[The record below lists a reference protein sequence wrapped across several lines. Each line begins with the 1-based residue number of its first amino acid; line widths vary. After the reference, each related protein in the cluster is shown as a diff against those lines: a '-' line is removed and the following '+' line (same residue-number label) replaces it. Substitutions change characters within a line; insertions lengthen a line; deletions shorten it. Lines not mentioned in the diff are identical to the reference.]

1 MGNNEKLL
9 EGRVA
14 IVTGSGQGVGRAIA
28 LALADQGCKVVT
40 NNRKPGSSVYALE
53 GSTPDLTDEELAK
66 LNEMKG
72 DAQTTADAIIAKGGE
87 AIPCFAD
94 VSKLED
100 CEKIVQSAADKW
112 GRVDILINNGASFFN
127 SSITDFPVE
136 RFDQVVGSK
145 LNASFYL
152 MHYALP
158 YMIKQGYGRIIN
170 ASSNAFI
177 GLMGM
182 AAYSAAAC
190 GIWALTK
197 SAAQDLAGTGIT
209 VNAYT
214 PLAKTRSWENAM
226 ATFRQQGIPEEMI
239 YAGAPASMRTGPE
252 GMAPFLAYLCSEE
265 AGDITGLMFNVESA
279 GRLSIWSESEQYNI
293 VEKDIVSDGA
303 WTVDELRGIKGELLK
318 NVATS
323 QTTLELH

>member
-1 MGNNEKLL
+1 MENEKLL

-14 IVTGSGQGVGRAIA
+14 IVTGSGQGVGKAIAIA
-28 LALADQGCKVVT
+28 LSDLGCKVVT

-53 GSTPDLTDEELAK
+53 GSTPDLTEKELAT
-66 LNEMKG
+66 LNAMKG
-72 DAQTTADAIIAKGGE
+72 DAQTVADEINARGGE

-100 CEKIVQSAADKW
+100 CERIVQTAVDKW

-127 SSITDFPVE
+127 SSIIDFPVD

-158 YMIKQGYGRIIN
+158 YMLKQGYGRIIN

-182 AAYSAAAC
+182 SAYSAAAC

-226 ATFRQQGIPEEMI
+226 ATYRQQGIPEEAIM
-239 YAGAPASMRTGPE
+239 AGAPASMGTGPD
-252 GMAPFLAYLCSEE
+252 GMAPFLAYLCTEE

-279 GRLSIWSESEQYNI
+279 GRLAIWSESEQYNI
-293 VEKDIVSDGA
+293 VEKDIAADGA
-303 WTVDELRGIKGELLK
+303 WTIDELRGIRGDLLK
-318 NVATS
+318 DVKTA